1 MHDSQTN
8 NSLQDY
14 TIGFNLSIL
23 TLSLALGQF
32 LTKVIA
38 FQWIFAFVIFG
49 VLFIGTI
56 VIALPGVRKETA
68 AVSADN
74 ERAPLLDDA

>member
-1 MHDSQTN
+1 
-8 NSLQDY
+8 
-14 TIGFNLSIL
+14 LSIL
-23 TLSLALGQF
+23 TLALALGQF
-32 LTKVIA
+32 WTKVIA

-49 VLFIGTI
+49 VLFVGTV

-68 AVSADN
+68 PVSADN

>member
-1 MHDSQTN
+1 
-8 NSLQDY
+8 
-14 TIGFNLSIL
+14 L

-32 LTKVIA
+32 WTKVIA

-49 VLFIGTI
+49 VLFLGTI
-56 VIALPGVRKETA
+56 VVALPFARKETTIT
-68 AVSADN
+68 SD